1 MSSALSNKPSEVVNF
16 GAFTEVVQFL
26 MELDKLKSVYR
37 KNKLLNR
44 ERHENTAEHSW
55 QFAVAAMS
63 FAPYVQGV
71 NIEHAIKLALV
82 HDIVEIDAGD
92 VLVFDNAARDAIHAE
107 EVKAANRIFNLLPSP
122 QNATLLALWNE
133 YDALETPESVYANA
147 IDRAMPM
154 LMNLHNQG
162 QSWVENHIR
171 LEQVL
176 SKCDYIEQILPEF
189 YQQLKQ
195 QLELAQ
201 QKGWLL

>member
-1 MSSALSNKPSEVVNF
+1 MSLALNTKPTESVHF
-16 GAFTEVVQFL
+16 GAFAEVVQFL

-55 QFAVAAMS
+55 QFAMAAMS
-63 FAPYVQGV
+63 FAPYVKGV

-92 VLVFDNAARDAIHAE
+92 VLVFDNAARDAIHEE

-122 QNATLLALWNE
+122 QNKTFLALWNE
-133 YDALETPESVYANA
+133 YDALETQEAIYANA

-176 SKCDYIEQILPEF
+176 SKCDYIQQILPEF
-189 YQQLKQ
+189 YDVLKC

>member
-1 MSSALSNKPSEVVNF
+1 MSSALSNKPVEVVNF

-26 MELDKLKSVYR
+26 MELDKLKSIYR

-133 YDALETPESVYANA
+133 YDALETPESLYANA

-189 YQQLKQ
+189 YQQLKH

>member
-1 MSSALSNKPSEVVNF
+1 MSSVLGNEPIEVIKF

-26 MELDKLKSVYR
+26 MELDKLKSIYR

-44 ERHENTAEHSW
+44 ERQENTAEHSW

-92 VLVFDNAARDAIHAE
+92 VMVFDNAARDAIHEE

-122 QNATLLALWNE
+122 QAETLLALWNE
-133 YDALETPESVYANA
+133 YDALETPESIYANA

-162 QSWVENHIR
+162 QSWVENNIR
-171 LEQVL
+171 LEQVI
-176 SKCDYIEQILPEF
+176 SKCDYIEKILPDF
-189 YQQLKQ
+189 YQQLKL
-195 QLELAQ
+195 QLEQAQ

>member
-1 MSSALSNKPSEVVNF
+1 MSSALSNKPAEVVNF

>member
-1 MSSALSNKPSEVVNF
+1 MSSVLGNEPIEVIKF

-26 MELDKLKSVYR
+26 MELDKLKSIYR

-44 ERHENTAEHSW
+44 ERQENTAEHSW

-82 HDIVEIDAGD
+82 HDTVEIDAGD
-92 VLVFDNAARDAIHAE
+92 VMVFDNAARDAIHEE

-122 QNATLLALWNE
+122 QAETLLALWNE
-133 YDALETPESVYANA
+133 YDALETPESIYANA

-162 QSWVENHIR
+162 QSWVENNIR
-171 LEQVL
+171 LEQVI
-176 SKCDYIEQILPEF
+176 SKCDYIEQILPDF
-189 YQQLKQ
+189 YQQLKL
-195 QLELAQ
+195 QLEQAQ

>member
-1 MSSALSNKPSEVVNF
+1 MSSVLGNEPIEVIKF

-26 MELDKLKSVYR
+26 MELDKLKSIYR

-44 ERHENTAEHSW
+44 ERQENTAEHSW

-92 VLVFDNAARDAIHAE
+92 VMVFDNAARDAIHEE

-122 QNATLLALWNE
+122 QAETLLALWNE
-133 YDALETPESVYANA
+133 YDALETPESIYANA

-162 QSWVENHIR
+162 QSWVENNIR
-171 LEQVL
+171 LEQVI
-176 SKCDYIEQILPEF
+176 SKCDYIEQILPDF
-189 YQQLKQ
+189 YQQLKL
-195 QLELAQ
+195 QLEQAQ

>member
-1 MSSALSNKPSEVVNF
+1 MSSALSNKPVEVVNF

-26 MELDKLKSVYR
+26 MELDKLKSIYR

-122 QNATLLALWNE
+122 QNTTLLALWNE
-133 YDALETPESVYANA
+133 YDALETPESLYANA

>member
-1 MSSALSNKPSEVVNF
+1 MSSALSNKPAEVVNF

-133 YDALETPESVYANA
+133 YDALETPESLYANA

-189 YQQLKQ
+189 YQQLKH

>member
-1 MSSALSNKPSEVVNF
+1 MSSVLGNEPIEVIKF

-26 MELDKLKSVYR
+26 MELDKLKSIYR

-44 ERHENTAEHSW
+44 ERQENTAEHSW

-92 VLVFDNAARDAIHAE
+92 VMVFDNAARDAIHEE

-122 QNATLLALWNE
+122 QAETLLALWNE
-133 YDALETPESVYANA
+133 YDALETPESIYANA

-162 QSWVENHIR
+162 QSWVENNIR
-171 LEQVL
+171 LEQVI
-176 SKCDYIEQILPEF
+176 SKCDYIEQVLPDF
-189 YQQLKQ
+189 YQQLKL
-195 QLELAQ
+195 QLEQAQ

>member
-16 GAFTEVVQFL
+16 GAFTEIVQFL

>member
-1 MSSALSNKPSEVVNF
+1 MSSALSNKPIEVVNF

-26 MELDKLKSVYR
+26 MELDKLKSIYR

-92 VLVFDNAARDAIHAE
+92 VLVFDNAARDAIHEE

-122 QNATLLALWNE
+122 QNTTLLALWNE
-133 YDALETPESVYANA
+133 YDALETPESLYANA

>member
-1 MSSALSNKPSEVVNF
+1 MSSALGSKPVEVVNF

-44 ERHENTAEHSW
+44 ERQENTAEHSW

-63 FAPYVQGV
+63 FAPYVQGI

-92 VLVFDNAARDAIHAE
+92 VLVFDNAARDAIHEE

-122 QNATLLALWNE
+122 QAETLLALWNE

-162 QSWVENHIR
+162 QSWVENNIR

-189 YQQLKQ
+189 YQQLKL

-201 QKGWLL
+201 KKGWLL

>member
-1 MSSALSNKPSEVVNF
+1 MSSVLGNEPIEVIKF

-26 MELDKLKSVYR
+26 MELDKLKSIYR

-44 ERHENTAEHSW
+44 ERQENTAEHSW

-92 VLVFDNAARDAIHAE
+92 VMVFDNAARDAIHEE

-122 QNATLLALWNE
+122 QAETLLALWNE
-133 YDALETPESVYANA
+133 YDALETPESIYANA

-162 QSWVENHIR
+162 QSWVENNIR
-171 LEQVL
+171 LEQVI
-176 SKCDYIEQILPEF
+176 SKCDYIEQILPDF
-189 YQQLKQ
+189 YQQLKL
-195 QLELAQ
+195 QLEQGQ

>member
-1 MSSALSNKPSEVVNF
+1 MSSALSNKPAEVVNF

-63 FAPYVQGV
+63 FAPYVQDV

>member
-1 MSSALSNKPSEVVNF
+1 MSSVTSNKPLEIMNF

-63 FAPYVQGV
+63 FAPYVDDV
-71 NIEHAIKLALV
+71 NVEHAIKLALV

-92 VLVFDNAARDAIHAE
+92 VIVFDNAAREAVRDE
-107 EVKAANRIFNLLPSP
+107 EIKAAKRIFALLPSP
-122 QNATLLALWNE
+122 QSESFLALWNE
-133 YDALETPESVYANA
+133 YDALETQDSKFANA

-162 QSWVENHIR
+162 QSWVENNIR

-176 SKCDYIEQILPEF
+176 SKCDYIEQVFPEF
-189 YQQLKQ
+189 WLQLKS
-195 QLELAQ
+195 QLELAH

>member
-1 MSSALSNKPSEVVNF
+1 MSSALSNKPIEVVNF

-26 MELDKLKSVYR
+26 MELDKLKSIYR

-122 QNATLLALWNE
+122 QNTTLLALWNE
-133 YDALETPESVYANA
+133 YDALETPESLYANA

>member
-1 MSSALSNKPSEVVNF
+1 MSSALSNKPIEVVNF

-26 MELDKLKSVYR
+26 MELDKLKSIYR

-63 FAPYVQGV
+63 FAPYVEGV

-122 QNATLLALWNE
+122 QNATLLALWHE

-176 SKCDYIEQILPEF
+176 SKCDYIKQILPEF

>member
-1 MSSALSNKPSEVVNF
+1 MSSALSNKPAEVVNF

-26 MELDKLKSVYR
+26 MELDKLKSIYR

>member
-1 MSSALSNKPSEVVNF
+1 MSSVLGNEPIEVIKF

-26 MELDKLKSVYR
+26 MELDKLKSIYR

-44 ERHENTAEHSW
+44 ERQENTAEHSW

-92 VLVFDNAARDAIHAE
+92 VMVFDNAARDAIHEE

-122 QNATLLALWNE
+122 QAETLLALWNE
-133 YDALETPESVYANA
+133 YDALETPESIYANA

-162 QSWVENHIR
+162 QSWV
-171 LEQVL
+171 
-176 SKCDYIEQILPEF
+176 
-189 YQQLKQ
+189 
-195 QLELAQ
+195 
-201 QKGWLL
+201 

>member
-1 MSSALSNKPSEVVNF
+1 MSSVTGTKPLDIMNF

-63 FAPYVQGV
+63 FAPYVEGV
-71 NIEHAIKLALV
+71 NPEHAIKLALV

-92 VLVFDNAARDAIHAE
+92 VIVFDNAAREAIRDE
-107 EVKAANRIFNLLPSP
+107 EIKAAKRIFALLPSP
-122 QNATLLALWNE
+122 QSESFLALWNE
-133 YDALETPESVYANA
+133 YDALETQDSKFANA

-162 QSWVENHIR
+162 QSWVENNIR
-171 LEQVL
+171 LDQVL

-189 YQQLKQ
+189 WQQLKP
-195 QLELAQ
+195 QLELAH

>member
-1 MSSALSNKPSEVVNF
+1 MSSALSNKPAEVVNF

-71 NIEHAIKLALV
+71 NIEHTIKLALV

-133 YDALETPESVYANA
+133 YDALETPESLYANA

-189 YQQLKQ
+189 YQQLKH

>member
-1 MSSALSNKPSEVVNF
+1 MSSALGSKPVEVVNF

-44 ERHENTAEHSW
+44 ERQENTAEHSW

-63 FAPYVQGV
+63 FAPYVQGI

-92 VLVFDNAARDAIHAE
+92 VLVFDNAARDAIHEE

-122 QNATLLALWNE
+122 QAETLLALWNE

-162 QSWVENHIR
+162 QSWVENNIR
-171 LEQVL
+171 LGQVL

-189 YQQLKQ
+189 YQQLKL

>member
-1 MSSALSNKPSEVVNF
+1 MSSALSNKPIEVVNF

-26 MELDKLKSVYR
+26 MELDKLKSIYR

-82 HDIVEIDAGD
+82 HDIVEIDEGD
-92 VLVFDNAARDAIHAE
+92 VLVFDNAARDAIQAE

-122 QNATLLALWNE
+122 QNTTLLALWNE
-133 YDALETPESVYANA
+133 YDALETPESLYANA

-154 LMNLHNQG
+154 LMILHNQG

>member
-1 MSSALSNKPSEVVNF
+1 MSLVSGTQSPDAVSF

-55 QFAVAAMS
+55 QFAVATMS
-63 FAPYVQGV
+63 FAPYVKNV
-71 NIEHAIKLALV
+71 NVCHAIKLALI

-92 VLVFDNAARDAIHAE
+92 VIVFDNAAREAVRDE
-107 EVKAANRIFNLLPSP
+107 EIKAAIRIFGLLPSP
-122 QNATLLALWNE
+122 QSDDFLALWNE
-133 YDALETPESVYANA
+133 YDAAETLESKFANA

-162 QSWVENHIR
+162 QSWVENQISFD
-171 LEQVL
+171 QVI
-176 SKCDYIEQILPEF
+176 SKCGGIQEILPEF
-189 YQQLKQ
+189 FQALKS
-195 QLELAQ
+195 QLELAH

>member
-1 MSSALSNKPSEVVNF
+1 MSLVSGTQSPDVVNF

-63 FAPYVQGV
+63 FAPYVKNV
-71 NIEHAIKLALV
+71 NVCHAIKLALI

-92 VLVFDNAARDAIHAE
+92 VIVFDNAAREAVRDE
-107 EVKAANRIFNLLPSP
+107 EIKAAIRIFGLLPSP
-122 QNATLLALWNE
+122 QSDDFLALWNE
-133 YDALETPESVYANA
+133 YDAAETLESKFANA

-162 QSWVENHIR
+162 QSWVENQISFD
-171 LEQVL
+171 QVI
-176 SKCDYIEQILPEF
+176 SKCGGIQEILPEF
-189 YQQLKQ
+189 FQALKS
-195 QLELAQ
+195 QLELAH

>member
-1 MSSALSNKPSEVVNF
+1 MSSALSNKPIEVVNF

-26 MELDKLKSVYR
+26 MELDKLKSIYR

-71 NIEHAIKLALV
+71 NIEHRIKLALV

-92 VLVFDNAARDAIHAE
+92 VLVFDNAARDAIHEE
-107 EVKAANRIFNLLPSP
+107 EVKAAKRIFNLLPSP
-122 QNATLLALWNE
+122 QNETLLALWNE
-133 YDALETPESVYANA
+133 YDALETPESLYANA

-176 SKCDYIEQILPEF
+176 SKCDYIQQILPEF
-189 YQQLKQ
+189 YQQLKL